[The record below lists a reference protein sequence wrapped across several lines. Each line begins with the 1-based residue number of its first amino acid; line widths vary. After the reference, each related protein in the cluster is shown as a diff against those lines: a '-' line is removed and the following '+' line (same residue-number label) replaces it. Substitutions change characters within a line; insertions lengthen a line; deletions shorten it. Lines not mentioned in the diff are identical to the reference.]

1 MYGHTVPQDT
11 HLSLAGGQHESIQS
25 IPSCYLSKAG
35 HGLARDGRH
44 VKPPWK

>member
-1 MYGHTVPQDT
+1 MYGHTFLQDT
-11 HLSLAGGQHESIQS
+11 HLSLAAGQLQT
-25 IPSCYLSKAG
+25 IPSDDLSKAG